1 MHIENFKVFID
12 IIETKSFSN
21 AAKLNHLTQS
31 AVSQKLHTME
41 QYFGTNLIDKTHKSL
56 TLTQQGQKLLQHAK
70 KIVTNYSS
78 LRGELNNIN
87 GKVNDKLLIGTTYA
101 IGMYIIPPYI
111 SDFLRSSRS
120 TKIQLMYYSNHEKIC
135 EDLMADVIDVGIIEG
150 DIKSADIKTHAFGEE
165 ELVIIS
171 SKMSK
176 LYGNKEIDP
185 FELEN
190 MAFVKFLQNSP
201 NRNIIDNILS
211 SNNINTRTSTEFDNI
226 DLIKCAVEANLGP
239 SIVPISSVYMELDK
253 QVFYC
258 SRIKDTKMP
267 CVLSFFYKKDSYVTS
282 AMNVFF
288 AILKGDI
295 NFLHIGNTL
304 EDS

>member
-1 MHIENFKVFID
+1 
-12 IIETKSFSN
+12 
-21 AAKLNHLTQS
+21 
-31 AVSQKLHTME
+31 ME

-87 GKVNDKLLIGTTYA
+87 GKVNDKLLIGTTYI